1 MKRFGH
7 ESGGT
12 EFQHSL
18 LLDHAA
24 ARHED
29 HRGAVV
35 LRFEHAQQFEPIHAF
50 HVDIAQDEVRHCLR
64 VLRQKVFCT
73 AVGRHI
79 KSVRNQYLAQGT
91 TQGGIVFNDGNLG
104 GDFHGSEMGL
114 RVALETFISSK
125 S

>member
-12 EFQHSL
+12 EFEHSL

-50 HVDIAQDEVRHCLR
+50 HVDIAQDEVCHCLR

-104 GDFHGSEMGL
+104 GDFHGS
-114 RVALETFISSK
+114 
-125 S
+125 